1 LSSEEN
7 VGAIADD
14 CPCLVTDCPI
24 HGDCVQCVRGHRAAG
39 NHIPE
44 CMQDQLRGLVAALA
58 KQLEYD
64 VRDARPKPAGTEEA
78 PPGTGQKAEG

>member
-1 LSSEEN
+1 MADEKQA
-7 VGAIADD
+7 GAIAED

-24 HGDCVQCVRGHRAAG
+24 HGNCVECVRGHRTG
-39 NHIPE
+39 GHHIPE

-64 VRDARPKPAGTEEA
+64 VKDVRPKPAGADKA
-78 PPGTGQKAEG
+78 PPERDTQGK